1 MTRAL
6 IVILLATACWAQQQQ
21 NQLQLPNKEG
31 DYIVKDFQFKDGE
44 KLDELRLHYT
54 TLGTPTRNSAGHV
67 NNAVIVMHGTG
78 GTGRAFLGAGF
89 AGELFGPGQPL
100 DITKFYIVL

>member
-1 MTRAL
+1 MVRPVL
-6 IVILLATACWAQQQQ
+6 LLAAAATLAVAQPPERPAF
-21 NQLQLPNKEG
+21 PNKEG
-31 DYIVKDFQFKDGE
+31 DFLARDFTFHTGE
-44 KLDELRLHYT
+44 KMAELKLHYT
-54 TLGTPTRNSAGHV
+54 TLGEPHRNAAGHV
-67 NNAVIVMHGTG
+67 DNAVIVMHGTG